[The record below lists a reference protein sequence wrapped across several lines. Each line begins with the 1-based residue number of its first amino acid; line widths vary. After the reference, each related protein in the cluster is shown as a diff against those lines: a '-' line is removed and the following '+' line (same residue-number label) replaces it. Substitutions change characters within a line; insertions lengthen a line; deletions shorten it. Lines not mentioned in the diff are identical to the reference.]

1 MPLTTGGYEITNGL
15 KVLMNTGYLIVKKK
29 VILDKLR
36 IYQKNMLKTIKTI
49 NAATI
54 GVGFGVLHA
63 KVFKRA

>member
-36 IYQKNMLKTIKTI
+36 IYQKTCLK
-49 NAATI
+49 
-54 GVGFGVLHA
+54 L
-63 KVFKRA
+63 